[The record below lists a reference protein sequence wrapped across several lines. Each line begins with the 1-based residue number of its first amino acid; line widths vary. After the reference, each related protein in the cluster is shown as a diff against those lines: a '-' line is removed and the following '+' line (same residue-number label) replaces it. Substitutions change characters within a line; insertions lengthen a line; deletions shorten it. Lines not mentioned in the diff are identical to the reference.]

1 MLFMSICLAGHLP
14 LSLDVNENL
23 YQLIRQPKE
32 TKAAKNTVDTVATK
46 LQLLFQQPSI

>member
-23 YQLIRQPKE
+23 YQLIRKPKE
-32 TKAAKNTVDTVATK
+32 TKAANSV
-46 LQLLFQQPSI
+46 LLETYCTEI